1 MWEWIFI
8 KFNYNKHVCTCNFF
22 CSFGQDA
29 IFLIGG
35 ITKETKPSAIMLHS
49 GDICVMSGQ
58 SRLVYHAVPRIMQSN
73 SLEECIFTVK
83 SCDKTDAKSC
93 DRTSCVKSCDKCTSR
108 CMVND
113 KDQPTEDERLFRD
126 YLNCTRININV
137 RQVLKPN
144 ETFPSCAS
152 SSTLSENKRLKL
164 DLT

>member
-1 MWEWIFI
+1 M
-8 KFNYNKHVCTCNFF
+8 
-22 CSFGQDA
+22 
-29 IFLIGG
+29 GG

-73 SLEECIFTVK
+73 SLEECIFTEK

-93 DRTSCVKSCDKCTSR
+93 DKCTSG

>member
-1 MWEWIFI
+1 
-8 KFNYNKHVCTCNFF
+8 
-22 CSFGQDA
+22 
-29 IFLIGG
+29 
-35 ITKETKPSAIMLHS
+35 MLHS

-73 SLEECIFTVK
+73 SLEESIFTEKSCNKTDAKSCDKIDVKSCDKNDAK

-93 DRTSCVKSCDKCTSR
+93 DKTSCVKSCDKCTSK

-144 ETFPSCAS
+144 EKFPSCAS
-152 SSTLSENKRLKL
+152 LSTLSENKRLKL
-164 DLT
+164 DLA